1 MIPSYTTTESSNEN
15 IPIVNTMPNN
25 DLSNKKSNMK
35 HVTTR
40 NNKLTRLRSFFFK
53 SSSSASGIQQQ
64 TTLPSSSVYNQIPRT

>member
-53 SSSSASGIQQQ
+53 SSSSAS
-64 TTLPSSSVYNQIPRT
+64 